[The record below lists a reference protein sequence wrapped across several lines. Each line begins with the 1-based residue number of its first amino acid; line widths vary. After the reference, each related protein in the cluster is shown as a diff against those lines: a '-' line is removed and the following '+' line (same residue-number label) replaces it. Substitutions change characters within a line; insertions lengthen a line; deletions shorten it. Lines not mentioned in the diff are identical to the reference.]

1 MIMTDQG
8 TILEYADL
16 SDEQRRKLARLVADD
31 NMEDANAGFQP
42 YKVRDCFYTRY
53 GKRALDFLIA
63 IVALTVFAPVNLA
76 ILVITYFDVGR
87 PIFFR
92 QERAGK
98 DGKVFTLVKF
108 RNMTNEC
115 DANGNLLPA
124 EQRVTKW
131 GRFVRRTS
139 LDELLNF
146 WSILKGD
153 MSVIGPRPLPLDYY
167 ERFSKRHN
175 MRHLVRPGLECPMH
189 GGLVDDMS
197 WQMRFEN
204 DVWYVQHIS
213 FLTDV
218 KLLWGLFAD
227 TFWSEKRKQRGKGIG
242 ASGGDFIGYRKDG
255 TAVGAFQIPIK
266 YYAELTKLL
275 KERKPGSS
283 GGQPGDVLS
292 A

>member
-1 MIMTDQG
+1 MITTDQG
-8 TILEYADL
+8 SILEYADL
-16 SDEQRRKLARLVADD
+16 SDEQRRELAKLIAED

-42 YKVRDCFYTRY
+42 YQVRECFYTRY
-53 GKRALDFLIA
+53 GKRALDILVA
-63 IVALTVFAPVNLA
+63 IVALIVFAPVNLA
-76 ILVITYFDVGR
+76 ILIITYFDVGS
-87 PIFFR
+87 PVLFR
-92 QERAGK
+92 QKRAGK
-98 DGKVFTLVKF
+98 NGKVFTLVKF

-124 EQRVTKW
+124 EKRVTKW

-189 GGLVDDMS
+189 GNLVDDMS

-204 DVWYVQHIS
+204 DVWYVQNIS
-213 FLTDV
+213 FLTDM
-218 KLLWGLFAD
+218 KLLWGLLAD

-255 TAVGAFQIPIK
+255 TAVGAFQIPQK
-266 YYAELTKLL
+266 YYVELTRLLRERDSGFLSQQPDSRKL
-275 KERKPGSS
+275 
-283 GGQPGDVLS
+283 